1 LATELNPSSVQHE
14 RRVFDPANRA
24 FRTGRSPGPDAT
36 SSTDDRQLARHRYFG
51 NLSSAAHRKVE
62 ESTAPHNRL
71 PMAANYPADQDL
83 LVQTFWEAN
92 L

>member
-1 LATELNPSSVQHE
+1 MRGEFSTLRTELLLWAVIPALTPHPVQMY
-14 RRVFDPANRA
+14 
-24 FRTGRSPGPDAT
+24 
-36 SSTDDRQLARHRYFG
+36 RQLARHRYFG

-92 L
+92 LVLPRFN